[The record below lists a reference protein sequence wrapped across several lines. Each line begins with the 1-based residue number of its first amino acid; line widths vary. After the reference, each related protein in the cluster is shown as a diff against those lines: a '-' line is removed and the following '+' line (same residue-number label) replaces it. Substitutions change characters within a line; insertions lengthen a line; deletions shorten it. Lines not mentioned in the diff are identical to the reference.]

1 MGRLGEQA
9 RKQEARRDYQR
20 GEAPIEG
27 VRRENCIP
35 GPLRAEAMEEWSPEG
50 TLIMEVTLA
59 GRDMLMKREWGARE
73 R

>member
-1 MGRLGEQA
+1 
-9 RKQEARRDYQR
+9 
-20 GEAPIEG
+20 
-27 VRRENCIP
+27 
-35 GPLRAEAMEEWSPEG
+35 MEEGSPEG